1 MTANDSTPSEGKDPA
16 ESIDDDRELRLWRFI
31 DDHAD
36 MLADLAQQARRDD
49 TGHRLM
55 HADSL
60 EEAAECWRELSRE
73 AEFYADVIDELR
85 DKNTEDL
92 GESEEIENHE

>member
-1 MTANDSTPSEGKDPA
+1 MASNNTSREGNSSDGSTEY
-16 ESIDDDRELRLWRFI
+16 DREARLWRFV

-36 MLADLAQQARRDD
+36 MLADIAQQARRDD

-55 HADSL
+55 HADDL
-60 EEAAECWRELSRE
+60 EEAAELWRELARE

-85 DKNTEDL
+85 P
-92 GESEEIENHE
+92 EEEE